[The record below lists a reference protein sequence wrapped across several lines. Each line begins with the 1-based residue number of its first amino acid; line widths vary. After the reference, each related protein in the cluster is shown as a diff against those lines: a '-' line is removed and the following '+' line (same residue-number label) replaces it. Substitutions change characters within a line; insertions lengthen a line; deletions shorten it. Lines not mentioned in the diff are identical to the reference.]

1 MGFSL
6 LKYIPLISS
15 IVNGFIIK
23 TKHDIKV
30 KSFDQT
36 KEKIDT
42 MEHLLIKLDKKMNDT
57 RHEIEELRKQVIC
70 SRVLNI
76 IFFVCLIV
84 LIIIFR

>member
-1 MGFSL
+1 MGLSL
-6 LKYIPLISS
+6 LKYIPLITS

-84 LIIIFR
+84 LIVIFR